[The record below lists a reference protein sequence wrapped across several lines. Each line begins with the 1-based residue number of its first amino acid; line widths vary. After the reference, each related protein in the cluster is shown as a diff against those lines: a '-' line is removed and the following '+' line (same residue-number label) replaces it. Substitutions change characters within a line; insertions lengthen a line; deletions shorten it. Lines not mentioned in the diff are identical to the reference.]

1 MTKTSEL
8 KTKAILYSVLT
19 LLTAALVYL
28 LTSKCPYLSD
38 DWHFFFVFESLDP
51 LKQNQRVQSFSDILQ
66 SLRNYYQL
74 SGGRVVAHF
83 LVFCLIQL
91 NKQVFNILNGIV
103 YAAMCWL
110 LYRIAQALSGSRS
123 IWLYPLTI
131 LLSFCFMPVFGDV
144 VLWLSGSVNYLW
156 MSLPFFGCINW
167 LLRRFESAGTAERLC
182 ILPLFLLSGATNEI
196 TGGMLGVALIL
207 CFFFSEKKQI
217 SSLIL
222 PLAALIPGICLV
234 VLAPG
239 NTIRQIFVAQEDVTP
254 MRIFLSFLG
263 YVLYL
268 TKYDGI
274 LLMPVLSAFLLHK
287 HDKTISRKDRL
298 RPLILFTV
306 GFAGLCALSLIG
318 ACYIRAMF
326 FSILLL
332 IPSALDAL
340 IRLIRMFRNPQND
353 KAKLFRD
360 GVCIGLLE
368 AGVFSLCYG
377 KLAVLCGLSMILV
390 LLICRIKAEKLF
402 GLALKAKNFRKFL
415 IPVTCMIFC
424 CLLGMRTYIYFQWS
438 DKYSKFEE
446 FEVQSLLHDQLDEAA
461 TVIDESVWDKKC
473 NLIPFD
479 SSAGNPWF
487 RVEWM
492 AEYYG
497 KQGYLIAEKYSDTY
511 EPYLEYLESHKQS

>member
-8 KTKAILYSVLT
+8 KAKAILYSVLT

-131 LLSFCFMPVFGDV
+131 LLSFCFMPVFGDD

-182 ILPLFLLSGATNEI
+182 ILPLFALSASTNEI
-196 TGGMLGVALIL
+196 TGGMLGIAVIL
-207 CFFFSEKKQI
+207 CFVLSKKKKL

-234 VLAPG
+234 ILAPG
-239 NTIRQIFVAQEDVTP
+239 NAIRNETVEKVDVTP
-254 MRIFLSFLG
+254 MRVLLAFFG
-263 YVLYL
+263 YVLYFI
-268 TKYDGI
+268 KYEGI
-274 LLMPVLSAFLLHK
+274 LLMPVLSAFLLRK
-287 HDKTISRKDRL
+287 HDKTISMKERL

-306 GFAGLCALSLIG
+306 GFAGLCALSLLG
-318 ACYIRAMF
+318 FCNQRTLF
-326 FSILLL
+326 FFILLL
-332 IPSALDAL
+332 IPSALDGVVC
-340 IRLIRMFRNPQND
+340 IIRMFRNPQND
-353 KAKLFRD
+353 RVLLLQNGLSMF
-360 GVCIGLLE
+360 LLE
-368 AGVFSLCYG
+368 ASVLSLFYG
-377 KLAVLCGLSMILV
+377 KLAILCGVCMILV
-390 LLICRIKAEKLF
+390 LLIRRVKPEKLF
-402 GLALKAKNFRKFL
+402 ALAQKKKNL
-415 IPVTCMIFC
+415 YQYVIPVTCLILC
-424 CLLGMRTYIYFQWS
+424 CVMGRSLAIYFQWGRQ
-438 DKYSKFEE
+438 YAAFEASE
-446 FEVQSLLHDQLDEAA
+446 IELIRNGQIEEAA
-461 TVIDESVWDKKC
+461 PRYCKPEKECGMIPIESSEGK
-473 NLIPFD
+473 
-479 SSAGNPWF
+479 PWF

-497 KQGYLIAEKYSDTY
+497 FSGKEIADRYVGSQDIVL
-511 EPYLEYLESHKQS
+511 EPVTLQTQS